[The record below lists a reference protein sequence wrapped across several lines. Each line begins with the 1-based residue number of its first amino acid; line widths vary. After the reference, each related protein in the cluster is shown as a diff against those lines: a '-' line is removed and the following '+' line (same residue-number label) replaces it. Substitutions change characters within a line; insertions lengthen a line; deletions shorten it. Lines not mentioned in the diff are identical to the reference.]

1 MKMKFINIPIVAVV
15 LSMMITS
22 AVTAGCGD
30 PSGWTVTDS
39 FARAEKQRINDYV
52 TQYMFACKDI
62 SDDNNFRLS
71 DKKYL
76 LDSALAINKKLLML
90 QPTKG
95 YHVATKFGLLF
106 FYQEYDSALTVLN
119 ESKSLQQYLSHY
131 QYPGYPDILRMHVE
145 ACKAELDS
153 NYTERNRLL
162 EGIVSKLEPFV
173 KKADERNIFR
183 EIRGL
188 DIFSNYESH
197 LYIDYIFYMSKI
209 DPEKAQMVFDQ
220 FIERYPD
227 QTELILFI
235 KQRLE
240 LSLTWPTVL

>member
-1 MKMKFINIPIVAVV
+1 MKFINIPIVAVV
-15 LSMMITS
+15 LSMMIIS

-30 PSGWTVTDS
+30 SSGWTVTDS

-52 TQYMFACKDI
+52 TQYMFDCMDI
-62 SDDNNFRLS
+62 SDENNFRLS
-71 DKKYL
+71 EKKYL

-90 QPTKG
+90 QPTNG

-220 FIERYPD
+220 FMERYPD

>member
-1 MKMKFINIPIVAVV
+1 MMKIKMPMLIVL
-15 LSMMITS
+15 LSVSICY

-39 FARAEKQRINDYV
+39 FARAEKLRINDYV
-52 TQYMFACKDI
+52 TQYMFDCKDI
-62 SDDNNFRLS
+62 SDYNNFRLS

-106 FYQEYDSALTVLN
+106 FYQQYDSALTVLN
-119 ESKSLQQYLSHY
+119 ESKRLQQYLSHL

-162 EGIVSKLEPFV
+162 EGIVSKLEPVV

-183 EIRGL
+183 EIKGL
-188 DIFSNYESH
+188 DIFSYYESH